1 VVGGRPVTPGMAAS
15 WNGPLPPASYPD
27 LVALRCLI
35 VDDNSG
41 FLQAARALL
50 EQEGME
56 VVGVAST
63 GAEAVRRAAELHPD
77 VTLVDIDLGA
87 DSGFEVAR
95 RLFDD
100 PSVDPGQLILI
111 SAHDEDDFVDL
122 IEASPA
128 VGFLVKPTLSA
139 TAIESLLRP
148 PGDARDRTGEPV
160 GR

>member
-1 VVGGRPVTPGMAAS
+1 MTPGMAAS
-15 WNGPLPPASYPD
+15 WNGRLPPRSYPD

-35 VDDNSG
+35 IDDNSG
-41 FLQAARALL
+41 FLRAARALL
-50 EQEGME
+50 EQEGLR

-63 GAEAVRRAAELHPD
+63 GEEALRRAADLQPD
-77 VTLVDIDLGA
+77 VTLVDIDLGE

-111 SAHDEDDFVDL
+111 SAHDQDDFADL
-122 IEASPA
+122 VEASPA
-128 VGFLVKPTLSA
+128 VGFLVKQALSA
-139 TAIESLLRP
+139 AAIERLLQP
-148 PGDARDRTGEPV
+148 PGDARDRSGETV

>member
-1 VVGGRPVTPGMAAS
+1 VV
-15 WNGPLPPASYPD
+15 
-27 LVALRCLI
+27 LRCLI

-41 FLQAARALL
+41 FLRAARALL
-50 EQEGME
+50 EQEGLR

-63 GAEAVRRAAELHPD
+63 GEEALRRAAELQPD
-77 VTLVDIDLGA
+77 VTLVDIDLGL

-111 SAHDEDDFVDL
+111 SAHGQDDFADL

-128 VGFLVKPTLSA
+128 VGFLVKQALSA
-139 TAIESLLRP
+139 SAIVELLQP
-148 PGDARDRTGEPV
+148 PGDARDRIGEPV

>member
-1 VVGGRPVTPGMAAS
+1 MTPEMAAS
-15 WNGPLPPASYPD
+15 RNGPVPPPSYPD

-41 FLQAARALL
+41 FLRAARALL
-50 EQEGME
+50 EQEGLQ

-63 GAEAVRRAAELHPD
+63 GEEALRRAADLRPD
-77 VTLVDIDLGA
+77 VTLLDIDLGA

-100 PSVDPGQLILI
+100 PSVDAGQLILI
-111 SAHDEDDFVDL
+111 SANAEDDFADL
-122 IEASPA
+122 IDASPA
-128 VGFLVKPTLSA
+128 VGFVGKSALSA
-139 TAIESLLRP
+139 TAIARLLQP
-148 PGDARDRTGEPV
+148 PGEARDRTGETV

>member
-1 VVGGRPVTPGMAAS
+1 
-15 WNGPLPPASYPD
+15 
-27 LVALRCLI
+27 VALRCLI

-41 FLQAARALL
+41 FLRAASALL
-50 EQEGME
+50 EHEGLQ

-63 GAEAVRRAAELHPD
+63 GAEAIRRAADLHPD
-77 VTLVDIDLGA
+77 VTLIDIDLGA

-100 PSVDPGQLILI
+100 PSLDPGQLILI
-111 SAHDEDDFVDL
+111 SAHDQDDFADL

-128 VGFLVKPTLSA
+128 VGFLVKPALSA
-139 TAIESLLRP
+139 TAIESLLRSP
-148 PGDARDRTGEPV
+148 DDGHDRTGETV

>member
-1 VVGGRPVTPGMAAS
+1 MAAS
-15 WNGPLPPASYPD
+15 WNGPLPPGSYPD
-27 LVALRCLI
+27 PVALRCLI

-63 GAEAVRRAAELHPD
+63 GAEAVRCAAELHPD

-95 RLFDD
+95 RLVDD

-111 SAHDEDDFVDL
+111 SAHAEDDFADL

-148 PGDARDRTGEPV
+148 PGDVRDRTGETV

>member
-1 VVGGRPVTPGMAAS
+1 
-15 WNGPLPPASYPD
+15 
-27 LVALRCLI
+27 LI

-41 FLQAARALL
+41 FLRAARALL
-50 EQEGME
+50 EQEGLQ

-63 GAEAVRRAAELHPD
+63 GEEAVRRAADLHPD

-111 SAHDEDDFVDL
+111 SAHSQDDYADL
-122 IEASPA
+122 IDASPA

-148 PGDARDRTGEPV
+148 PGDARDRSGETV